1 MRIYFIAQQYK
12 NKTIDI
18 NWNPMNYDEANKK
31 LEELAARA
39 KELSSRNQ
47 ANNINYRLIEFNQLA
62 SSDSEGKITR
72 E

>member
-1 MRIYFIAQQYK
+1 MAQQYK

>member
-1 MRIYFIAQQYK
+1 MRIYFMAQQYK

>member
-1 MRIYFIAQQYK
+1 
-12 NKTIDI
+12 
-18 NWNPMNYDEANKK
+18 MNYDEANKK

>member
-1 MRIYFIAQQYK
+1 VRIYFIAQQYK